1 MCRQSTYRSHDSMSQ
16 LDGWR
21 HRIRVL
27 LKRERYDRDLDDEI
41 RLHLQLDSEQHRS
54 TPDLPNLIAARRRFG
69 NVAYHKEET
78 RRMARLDVVDHI
90 AQDVRHLFR
99 GLRRSPGFAVVSI
112 LTLALGIGVTTAVM
126 SIVDHVLLHSLPF
139 RDADRLVSVFE
150 SQDGGAARLP
160 SNPTV
165 QDWQRDASVRSVFEG
180 VTFIRGDG
188 AVLANGDARETIGAA
203 YVTPDFFPLLGA
215 RPELGRFLVADDDV
229 AGAPGVA
236 VIAHSLWI
244 EKYGGDPRILGR
256 RISIDSTPTTVVGV
270 MAAGASYPTFATI
283 WAPLSHYKKPDQITK
298 RGLHVDSRTIARLRV
313 GVDSAHAATAMRAIE
328 SRLAE
333 EYPADQARWT
343 GVAFVPLRGEIIGN
357 IRPML
362 LTLAGAVGV
371 VLLLA
376 CANVGNLL
384 LARASARSRELAV
397 RSALGASRGRIVR
410 QLFTESLAL
419 AFIGGGLGTG
429 LAVLA
434 VSLAR
439 KLPSSRL
446 PRVDEVAVDGR
457 VLAIAFSASIV
468 TALLCG
474 IWPAIRA
481 TRASSGASLRI
492 GASGSVGTRS
502 ESKIRRSLVA
512 VQFALALMLLVG
524 AGLLLE
530 SFRRVAAVPLG
541 FDPHDLVTVRVA
553 PPMSRYGKPEQAA
566 ALYARLMDALRA
578 VPGVRD
584 VATIQHFPFTGSGIY
599 TPMKVD
605 GLASHDSAS
614 GLVFYRTASDTYLK
628 TMKMSM
634 VTGRWFT
641 PEDMRAPGGSFII
654 NETLAKRY
662 WAGQSPVGHRV
673 TIHRSSQ
680 ARADFGQPL
689 EGTIVGVVADVHQAS
704 QDVAPDPEIFVP
716 YTLEPWPWTTLVVR
730 TRDAT
735 KAFPSIA
742 RAVMDVDPTLWI
754 GNDPTSAGFR
764 VVDETVSQSLEQRR
778 FAMSLI
784 GAFAACALIL
794 SAIGMYGVIA
804 YGVEQRRREIGVRK
818 ALGATD
824 RNVATLVVGESLRVA
839 AVGVVLGCVGAWAG
853 ARLIRGMLYDTGPAD
868 PAPYAITIV
877 VLAFMSLVASYVPAR
892 RASRLDAT
900 IAIRGD

>member
-1 MCRQSTYRSHDSMSQ
+1 MSR

-21 HRIRVL
+21 HRVRVL
-27 LKRERYDRDLDDEI
+27 FGPGRYERDLDEEM
-41 RLHLQLDSEQHRS
+41 RFHLDLDSVQQRGAGERENMS
-54 TPDLPNLIAARRRFG
+54 SARRRFG
-69 NVAYHKEET
+69 SVAYHKEET
-78 RRMARLDVVDHI
+78 RRMAGFDLVDHT

-99 GLRRSPGFAVVSI
+99 GLRRSPAFAVIAV
-112 LTLALGIGVTTAVM
+112 LTLALGIGLTTAVM

-150 SQDGGAARLP
+150 RQDGGAARAP
-160 SNPTV
+160 SYPTV
-165 QDWQRDASVRSVFEG
+165 QDWQREEPLRAVFDG
-180 VTFIRGDG
+180 VTFIRGD
-188 AVLANGDARETIGAA
+188 AVLLANGDSREIIGAA
-203 YVTPDFFPLLGA
+203 YVTADFFTIVGA
-215 RPELGRFLVADDDV
+215 RPELGRFLLADDD
-229 AGAPGVA
+229 APSAPDVA
-236 VIAHSLWI
+236 VIAHSMWI
-244 EKYGGDPRILGR
+244 EKYGGDPRIIGR
-256 RISIDSTPTTVVGV
+256 RISVDSTPLTVVGV
-270 MAAGASYPTFATI
+270 MPAGASYPTFATI
-283 WAPLSHYKKPDQITK
+283 WTSLSHYKKQDQVAK
-298 RGLHVDSRTIARLRV
+298 RGLHADSRTIARLRP
-313 GVDSAHAATAMRAIE
+313 GIDSARAALAMRPIE
-328 SRLAE
+328 SRLAI
-333 EYPADQARWT
+333 EYPVDQARWT
-343 GVAFVPLRGEIIGN
+343 GVGFLPLRDEIIGN

-384 LARASARSRELAV
+384 LARASARARELAV

-419 AFIGGGLGTG
+419 AFLGGALGT
-429 LAVLA
+429 AFAIFTVT
-434 VSLAR
+434 LAR

-446 PRVDEVAVDGR
+446 PRVEEVAVDGR
-457 VLAIAFSASIV
+457 VLAIAFAASIV

-474 IWPAIRA
+474 IWPALRA
-481 TRASSGASLRI
+481 TRATSGASLRI

-502 ESKIRRSLVA
+502 ESKLRRSLVA

-541 FDPHDLVTVRVA
+541 FDPHDLVTVRIA

-566 ALYARLMDALRA
+566 ALYARLMDALREI
-578 VPGVRD
+578 PGVQD

-599 TPMKVD
+599 TPLKID
-605 GLASHDSAS
+605 GLAGQDSAS
-614 GLVFYRTASDTYLK
+614 GEVFYRTVSDTYLK

-634 VTGRWFT
+634 AAGRWFSADDIRT
-641 PEDMRAPGGSFII
+641 PGGSFIV

-662 WAGQSPVGHRV
+662 WPGQSPIGHRV

-680 ARADFGQPL
+680 ARPDFGQPL

-704 QDVAPDPEIFVP
+704 QDVAPNPEIFVP

-730 TRDAT
+730 TRDAAR
-735 KAFPSIA
+735 AFPAIG
-742 RAVMDVDPTLWI
+742 RAVMGVDPSLWVN
-754 GNDPTSAGFR
+754 NDPTSAGFR
-764 VVDETVSQSLEQRR
+764 VVEDQIAQSLVQRR
-778 FAMSLI
+778 FAMSLV
-784 GAFAACALIL
+784 GGFAACALVL

-824 RNVATLVVGESLRVA
+824 GNVASLVVGESLRVA
-839 AVGVVLGCVGAWAG
+839 GVGVVLGCFGAWAG
-853 ARLIRGMLYDTGPAD
+853 ARLIRGMLFDTGPGD
-868 PAPYAITIV
+868 PAPYVVTILVLTV
-877 VLAFMSLVASYVPAR
+877 VSLLASYVPAR